1 MSAILLHAL
10 AVHAIAAGHPIAVR
24 AWHPAAI
31 GVPNPPAQLP
41 QQLTGP
47 INTILGW
54 GKGLVLVSGVAGLL
68 ICAGKMTLGHRNRST
83 LAADGATNI
92 PYVLGGLSLAAV
104 AAGIAGVFL

>member
-1 MSAILLHAL
+1 MSAFLLNVL
-10 AVHAIAAGHPIAVR
+10 AWHPATVGHHLEAR
-24 AWHPAAI
+24 AWHQAAI

-41 QQLTGP
+41 KGLSGP

-54 GKGLVLVSGVAGLL
+54 GKGFVLVSGVAGLL

-83 LAADGATNI
+83 LAADGATSI

-104 AAGIAGVFL
+104 AAGIVGVFL